1 VTQSLPSPARERV
14 RVRGDCDVNPQRSI
28 LLDRDGTILVERG
41 YLSDPAAVELL
52 PHAAAGLRRLG
63 ELGFSLVVV
72 TNQSAIGRGY
82 FDVERLAEIHQ
93 RMTGLL
99 AADGV
104 RLAGIYF
111 CPHVPEDHCECRKP
125 RPGLV
130 EQAAAALGFD
140 PRQSYV
146 IGDKPCDIEL
156 GQAVGATT
164 VLVRSGYGAEVE
176 AHATARPD
184 FVADNLLAAAAVIA
198 ARITGE
204 R

>member
-1 VTQSLPSPARERV
+1 
-14 RVRGDCDVNPQRSI
+14 VNPQRSI
-28 LLDRDGTILVERG
+28 LLDRDGTILVEHG

-104 RLAGIYF
+104 RLDGIFF

-140 PRQSYV
+140 PRQSFV

-176 AHATARPD
+176 AQASARPD
-184 FVADNLLAAAAVIA
+184 FVADDLLDAATVIA
-198 ARITGE
+198 AQIAGR
-204 R
+204 